1 MDKISSF
8 SQEVIKIMPYLIRGL
23 LRGMRQ
29 KGAFSFITIPQFV
42 SLDLIETKGSLK
54 MKELAKE
61 LNITLPAATKIVN
74 RLVKLGLV
82 KREFDSL
89 DRRVVKVA
97 LTQKGK
103 KILEETKKERKKVIE
118 KVFEKLSLKER
129 EIYLHILRKIK
140 NIFYPEEK

>member
-23 LRGMRQ
+23 LKKMKQ

-74 RLVKLGLV
+74 KLVKLGLV
-82 KREFDSL
+82 KREFDYS
-89 DRRVVKVA
+89 DRRVIKVV

-129 EIYLHILRKIK
+129 EIYLNILRKIK